1 MQIIKILGVSGS
13 ILPEGL
19 GSGPWSKR
27 YADSDNYKD
36 GSTPNEWSRPK
47 DSQSFHK
54 TSWIPS
60 QYGIFFVNQK
70 LSDYLVC

>member
-27 YADSDNYKD
+27 YTDLDDYKG
-36 GSTPNEWSRPK
+36 GSNPNE
-47 DSQSFHK
+47 
-54 TSWIPS
+54 
-60 QYGIFFVNQK
+60 
-70 LSDYLVC
+70 

>member
-47 DSQSFHK
+47 
-54 TSWIPS
+54 IPNL
-60 QYGIFFVNQK
+60 FTK
-70 LSDYLVC
+70 LHGYPFNMVYFL